1 MEIIIKEDKKVEM
14 EEMEIIIKEA
24 KESKTQD
31 EAVKR
36 QKAEMKS
43 KFKFV
48 NVGDVKSVD
57 LKKALI
63 DKNVHFGFLKIFKNS
78 GVAIVLFQEEGTE
91 VKEKIGGIS
100 LGGNKLEF
108 EELELGE
115 KRTRSSPPSPKKSK
129 ETRSPR
135 KASKELKLKEMK
147 SKFKFRNLG
156 RVKVSA
162 LKEILRDCKVEPGFV
177 VVYMKFGVAIVM
189 FKEMSKEMA
198 MKLK

>member
-63 DKNVHFGFLKIFKNS
+63 DKNVHFGFLKVFKNS
-78 GVAIVLFQEEGTE
+78 GVAIVLFQEEGTD

-100 LGGNKLEF
+100 LGDNKLEY
-108 EELELGE
+108 EEGTDVKE
-115 KRTRSSPPSPKKSK
+115 KIGGIS
-129 ETRSPR
+129 
-135 KASKELKLKEMK
+135 L
-147 SKFKFRNLG
+147 
-156 RVKVSA
+156 
-162 LKEILRDCKVEPGFV
+162 
-177 VVYMKFGVAIVM
+177 
-189 FKEMSKEMA
+189 
-198 MKLK
+198 